1 MRDRKFPGS
10 SSSPSRSDSDSIWVS
25 FEAAQLETLLCWPS
39 YLFSFLPD
47 GFRVVFFLLS
57 ASPAS
62 SKVSLALGDAIRLA
76 LEIYFCSSRLSGYI
90 TRRKETRF
98 ESAIDRPFFEQPEI
112 FLTCSKFRT
121 QLQGWSVCLA
131 GWLVQ

>member
-98 ESAIDRPFFEQPEI
+98 EFAIDRPFFEQPEI

-131 GWLVQ
+131 GWLAQ